1 MTRRV
6 ELYRGL
12 PDAALRRRIE
22 AEHGIFVVEGAR
34 SLRTLLGSPFPLV
47 SILLLSE
54 RLDGLAD
61 VLAAAHER
69 RAPVFVAGRR
79 VFDGIAGFPAHRG
92 VLALARRLPQPDPMT
107 VLAQVST
114 AVVVE
119 GVNDHENLGAIFR
132 NAAALGAGA
141 VLLDPSC
148 CDPLYRRSVR
158 VSMAHV
164 LRLPFTRLA
173 PWPDA
178 LAELGAA
185 GFTVVALDPGASD
198 TIDALAQGPARAR
211 PAEGWPR
218 SAASGGIGD
227 GRPAHGAHR
236 PPQPLGPA
244 AHGRAPESHS
254 AGSARGGRREW
265 TDRGGPTGGQP
276 SGANPDGA
284 GCGLAQRGDGVGY
297 RPSPP
302 DPTHVITPRVERP
315 GPALGR
321 GASGQGV
328 PGLRRLCRVVHRY

>member
-1 MTRRV
+1 MTIGPTPIEDLQDPRV
-6 ELYRGL
+6 GLYRGL

-34 SLRTLLGSPFPLV
+34 SLRTLLESPFPLV
-47 SILLLSE
+47 SILLLPE

-61 VLAAAHER
+61 VVAAAHER

-107 VLAQVST
+107 VLAQVTT

-141 VLLDPSC
+141 VLLDPSS

-198 TIDALAQGPARAR
+198 TIDALAQGPGTAR
-211 PAEGWPR
+211 PPEGLPR
-218 SAASGGIGD
+218 SAMWETPAVPR
-227 GRPAHGAHR
+227 RPQS
-236 PPQPLGPA
+236 PQSP
-244 AHGRAPESHS
+244 HS
-254 AGSARGGRREW
+254 
-265 TDRGGPTGGQP
+265 PQ
-276 SGANPDGA
+276 
-284 GCGLAQRGDGVGY
+284 
-297 RPSPP
+297 SPP
-302 DPTHVITPRVERP
+302 SSRSTLTRGSRERRPRPRSP
-315 GPALGR
+315 FGWQCSW
-321 GASGQGV
+321 GAK
-328 PGLRRLCRVVHRY
+328 GLD

>member
-1 MTRRV
+1 MTIAPTPIEDLQDPRV
-6 ELYRGL
+6 GLYRGL

-34 SLRTLLGSPFPLV
+34 SLRTLLESPFPLV
-47 SILLLSE
+47 SILLLPQ

-61 VLAAAHER
+61 VVAAAHER

-92 VLALARRLPQPDPMT
+92 VLALARRLPPPDPMT
-107 VLAQVST
+107 VLAQVTT

-141 VLLDPSC
+141 VLLDPSS

-164 LRLPFTRLA
+164 LRVPFTRLA

-185 GFTVVALDPGASD
+185 GFTVVALDPGAAD
-198 TIDALAQGPARAR
+198 TIDALAQGPGTAR
-211 PAEGWPR
+211 PPEGLPR
-218 SAASGGIGD
+218 SAVWETP
-227 GRPAHGAHR
+227 GRPPEAAEPAEPAQPAQPTEHPHPWEPGAQAAPPKPIRLAVLVGGEGTGLTEGARRAASHR
-236 PPQPLGPA
+236 VRIPMA
-244 AHGRAPESHS
+244 AGVDSLNVAT
-254 AGSARGGRREW
+254 A
-265 TDRGGPTGGQP
+265 
-276 SGANPDGA
+276 
-284 GCGLAQRGDGVGY
+284 LA
-297 RPSPP
+297 
-302 DPTHVITPRVERP
+302 I
-315 GPALGR
+315 ALHR
-321 GASGQGV
+321 LIAV
-328 PGLRRLCRVVHRY
+328 PW